1 MAKQRSRKATDE
13 AAEESAGAHE
23 EANGDVNGASGAAD
37 TAARPSSEERVRRA
51 EEMVDRMAER
61 VGQAAGWLGH
71 GLLRLAARA
80 REEAEDTWAEAR
92 SLSRGEA
99 APKDA
104 PGERGGQPPQG
115 PATTGR

>member
-13 AAEESAGAHE
+13 GLEEGAGAHE
-23 EANGDVNGASGAAD
+23 EANGESNGAAGAA
-37 TAARPSSEERVRRA
+37 RSSSQERIRRA
-51 EEMVDRMAER
+51 EELVDRMAER
-61 VGQAAGWLGH
+61 VGNAAGWLGH